1 LRADAQAWTHTQKRA
16 KGLLALAGGAQGPKT
31 GFYPAKT
38 IEKHGNINDFGLRPA
53 RPAQAAI

>member
-1 LRADAQAWTHTQKRA
+1 MPRHGRIRKNELKACWRWLEGHRV
-16 KGLLALAGGAQGPKT
+16 LKT